1 MTPTQVQYPWRSTLR
16 TVFQVALA
24 LAAMWAVIIEA
35 AGVDETNAI
44 VAATIV
50 FAAGANRIMALPA
63 VNTFISRFLPWL
75 AAEPKAV
82 K

>member
-24 LAAMWAVIIEA
+24 GVAMWALIIEV
-35 AGVDETNAI
+35 AGVDQTNTI
-44 VAATIV
+44 VAATIL
-50 FAAGANRIMALPA
+50 FAAGANRVMALPA
-63 VNTFISRFLPWL
+63 VNAFITRFLPWL